1 MAATVRRAM
10 LAVYDKRGIPELARA
25 LHAMGWQII
34 STGGTA
40 ATVRGAD
47 VPVTEVADLTGSPE
61 MFNGRVKTLHPMIH
75 GGILYRRGLDDAEAE
90 QHGVPNIDLVAGN
103 LYPFVETVTKGTP
116 TLAEALEQIDI
127 GGPAMIRA
135 AAKNH
140 PWVLPIID
148 PADYDAVIEALRA
161 AQGDPGGIDAATRR
175 RLAAKAF
182 QHVAHYD
189 TQIAE
194 YLREPGDLFPQQLT
208 VAMTRREE
216 LRYGENPHQ
225 RGAFYT
231 LDSVRTPVEGIGAF
245 EQHHGRAMS
254 YVNILDADAA
264 FNVVCDFD
272 EPAMAIIKH
281 TNPACFASGHASGDA
296 PGGVAALYER
306 ALTEGDFVSAYG
318 GIVATNRIVDMGFAS
333 ALRELRS
340 PSDGATRMFYEI
352 VIAPGYE
359 PDALEHLKKKS
370 ADLRILTA
378 PIGSP
383 RAERIEVRGV
393 RGGMLVEGADVSD
406 DATWNVVSERQ
417 PSAAELADLKIA
429 WVICKHVKSNA
440 VAFVKDR
447 VLIGMGAGQPNRVG
461 SAELCKAQAGERA
474 RGAVAATDALIP
486 FPDTV
491 EVCASAGCTVVAHTG
506 GSIRDDESVAA
517 ANRLGVSLIVTG
529 VRHFRH

>member
-1 MAATVRRAM
+1 MADTTRYAM
-10 LAVYDKRGIPELARA
+10 LAVYDKAGIGDFARA
-25 LHAMGWQII
+25 LSDLGWSIL

-40 ATVRGAD
+40 AAVRAAG
-47 VPVTEVADLTGSPE
+47 VEVTEVADLTGSPE
-61 MFNGRVKTLHPMIH
+61 MFNGRVKTLHPIVH
-75 GGILYRRGLDDAEAE
+75 GGILYRRGIDEADAEKY
-90 QHGVPNIDLVAGN
+90 GVPAIDLVAGN
-103 LYPFVETVTKGTP
+103 LYPFVETVTKGATF
-116 TLAEALEQIDI
+116 LEAIEQIDI

-135 AAKNH
+135 ASKNH
-140 PWVLPIID
+140 MSVLPLID
-148 PADYDAVIEALRA
+148 PADYEEVLTALRA
-161 AQGDPGGIDAATRR
+161 SKGDPSGVDAATRQ

-194 YLREPGDLFPQQLT
+194 YLRTPDDLFPAQLT
-208 VAMTRREE
+208 VAMTHRQE

-264 FNVVCDFD
+264 YNVVCDFD

-281 TNPACFASGHASGDA
+281 TNPACFAAGDEPEGIA
-296 PGGVAALYER
+296 GLYKR
-306 ALTEGDFVSAYG
+306 ALGEGDFVSAYG
-318 GIVATNRIVDMGFAS
+318 GIVATNRIVDFAFAD
-333 ALRELRS
+333 ALREVRS
-340 PSDGATRMFYEI
+340 PSDGSTRMFYEI

-378 PIGSP
+378 PMGAP
-383 RAERIEVRGV
+383 HADRIEVRGV
-393 RGGMLVEGADVSD
+393 RGGMLVENADVSQD
-406 DATWNVVSERQ
+406 DTWDVVSERQ
-417 PSAAELADLKIA
+417 PTAAEMADLKIA

-461 SAELCKAQAGERA
+461 SAELCKEQAGERA
-474 RGAVAATDALIP
+474 IGSVAATDALIP

-491 EVCASAGCTVVAHTG
+491 EVCASAGCTLVAHTG
-506 GSIRDDESVAA
+506 GSIRDQDSVDA
-517 ANRLGVSLIVTG
+517 ANRLGVTLIVTG

>member
-1 MAATVRRAM
+1 MAGTVRRAV
-10 LAVYDKRGIPELARA
+10 LAPYDKTGIPDLARA

-34 STGGTA
+34 STGRTA
-40 ATVRGAD
+40 GVVRDAG
-47 VPVTEVADLTGSPE
+47 VPVTEVAEFTGSPE
-61 MFNGRVKTLHPMIH
+61 MFGGRVKTLHPKVH
-75 GGILYRRGLDDAEAE
+75 GGILYRRGLAEDEAEA
-90 QHGVPNIDLVAGN
+90 QQYDIPNIDLVAGN
-103 LYPFVETVTKGTP
+103 LYPFFETVTTGNP

-127 GGPAMIRA
+127 GGPAMIRS

-148 PADYDAVIEALRA
+148 PTDYDAVIEALRA
-161 AQGDPGGIDAATRR
+161 AQGDPGGVDAAVRR

-189 TQIAE
+189 TAIAE
-194 YLREPGDLFPQQLT
+194 YLREPGELFPQQLT

-245 EQHHGRAMS
+245 DQHHGRAMS

-281 TNPACFASGHASGDA
+281 TNPACFAAGEEA
-296 PGGVAALYER
+296 GGVAALYER

-318 GIVATNRIVDMGFAS
+318 GIVATNRVVDMAFAS
-333 ALRELRS
+333 ALREVRS

-359 PDALEHLKKKS
+359 PEALEHLKKKS

-383 RAERIEVRGV
+383 RADRVEVRGV
-393 RGGMLVEGADVSD
+393 RSGMLVENADVSQ

-474 RGAVAATDALIP
+474 QGAVAATDALIP

-517 ANRLGVSLIVTG
+517 ANRLGVTLIVTG

>member
-1 MAATVRRAM
+1 MAGTVRRAM
-10 LAVYDKRGIPELARA
+10 LAVYDKRGIPELATA
-25 LHAMGWQII
+25 LHEMGWQII

-40 ATVRGAD
+40 AAVRAAG
-47 VPVTEVADLTGSPE
+47 VPVTEVAELTGSPE
-61 MFNGRVKTLHPMIH
+61 MFGGRVKTLHPMIH
-75 GGILYRRGLDDAEAE
+75 GGILYRRGLAEDEAQAE
-90 QHGVPNIDLVAGN
+90 EFGIPNIDLVAGN
-103 LYPFVETVTKGTP
+103 LYPFVDTVTKGTP
-116 TLAEALEQIDI
+116 TLPEALEQIDI

-135 AAKNH
+135 TAKNH

-148 PADYDAVIEALRA
+148 PDDYTGIIEALRA
-161 AQGDPGGIDAATRR
+161 AGGDPAGVDASTRR

-182 QHVAHYD
+182 QHTAHYD
-189 TQIAE
+189 TAIAE
-194 YLREPGDLFPQQLT
+194 YLREPVDIFPAQLT

-231 LDSVRTPVEGIGAF
+231 LDSVRTPVAGIGAF
-245 EQHHGRAMS
+245 EQHHGKAMS

-264 FNVVCDFD
+264 FNVIADFD
-272 EPAMAIIKH
+272 EPAIAIIKH
-281 TNPACFASGHASGDA
+281 TNPACFAAGDE
-296 PGGVAALYER
+296 PGGVSGLYQR

-318 GIVATNRIVDMGFAS
+318 GIVATNRVVDFAFAD
-333 ALRELRS
+333 ALRQIRS
-340 PSDGATRMFYEI
+340 PSDGSTRMFYEI

-378 PIGSP
+378 PLGDSHAD
-383 RAERIEVRGV
+383 RVEVRGV
-393 RGGMLVEGADVSD
+393 RGGMLVEHADVSQD
-406 DATWNVVSERQ
+406 DTWDVVSDRQ
-417 PSAAELADLKIA
+417 PTDAELADLKIA

-461 SAELCKAQAGERA
+461 SAELCKAQAGDRA
-474 RGAVAATDALIP
+474 AGAVAATDALIP

-491 EVCASAGCTVVAHTG
+491 EVCASAGVTVVAHTG
-506 GSIRDDESVAA
+506 GSIRDQDSVDA

-529 VRHFRH
+529 ARHFRH

>member
-1 MAATVRRAM
+1 MARYAM
-10 LAVYDKRGIPELARA
+10 LAVYDKAGIGDFARA
-25 LHAMGWQII
+25 LHEIGWSIV

-40 ATVRGAD
+40 AAVRDAG

-61 MFNGRVKTLHPMIH
+61 MFNGRVKTLHPIVH
-75 GGILYRRGLDDAEAE
+75 GGILYRRGIDDADAAQYEIPA
-90 QHGVPNIDLVAGN
+90 IDLVAGN
-103 LYPFVETVTKGTP
+103 LYPFRETVASG
-116 TLAEALEQIDI
+116 AAFADCIEQIDI

-140 PWVLPIID
+140 TSVLPLID
-148 PADYDAVIEALRA
+148 PADYEGILAALRA
-161 AQGDPGGIDAATRR
+161 AGGEPSGVDASTRQ

-189 TQIAE
+189 TSVAE
-194 YLREPGDLFPQQLT
+194 YLRTAEELFPPQLT

-264 FNVVCDFD
+264 YNVVCDFE
-272 EPAMAIIKH
+272 EPAIAIIKH
-281 TNPACFASGHASGDA
+281 TNPACFAAGDESE
-296 PGGVAALYER
+296 GVAGLYKR
-306 ALTEGDFVSAYG
+306 ALGEGDFVSAYG
-318 GIVATNRIVDMGFAS
+318 GIVATNRIVDFAFAD
-333 ALRELRS
+333 ALRDVRS
-340 PSDGATRMFYEI
+340 PSDGSTRMFYEI

-378 PIGSP
+378 PIGAP
-383 RAERIEVRGV
+383 HDDRVEVRGV
-393 RGGMLVEGADVSD
+393 RGGMLVENADVSED
-406 DATWNVVSERQ
+406 DTWNVVSERQ
-417 PSAAELADLKIA
+417 PSDAEMADLKIA

-461 SAELCKAQAGERA
+461 SAELCKEQAGERA
-474 RGAVAATDALIP
+474 IGAVAATDALIP

-491 EVCASAGCTVVAHTG
+491 EVCASAGCTLVAHTG
-506 GSIRDDESVAA
+506 GSIRDNESVDA
-517 ANRLGVSLIVTG
+517 ANRLGISLIVTG